1 MLYLL
6 RSFKLLLIFLIII
19 SCESIDDS
27 NKWVSLF
34 NGKSLDG
41 WEIKISGY
49 ELNNNH
55 KNTFRVDDGTIKVT
69 YEDYDLF
76 DENFGHIFYTNKKFK
91 NYHLKL
97 DYRFYGEHV
106 NLFTNENDAWNYK
119 NSGVMLHS
127 EHPNQMFL
135 DQGFP
140 VSIEGQFLGGSG
152 VNDRPTLNM
161 CSPGTEVDINET
173 QAMQHCVNSTSKT
186 IHSEEWVSVEFLVY
200 SDSIVHHIIDK
211 DTVMSY
217 SNIRYGGTYLSENFI
232 DKVGDP
238 LKEGYISLQS
248 EGHPIEFKNIRV
260 KELD

>member
-1 MLYLL
+1 MRNIDFF
-6 RSFKLLLIFLIII
+6 RSWGKAPQM
-19 SCESIDDS
+19 
-27 NKWVSLF
+27 
-34 NGKSLDG
+34 NGLG
-41 WEIKISGY
+41 FIW
-49 ELNNNH
+49 LNRTPSERWNFYHPTLTPVVVDEYHNH
-55 KNTFRVDDGTIKVT
+55 RNTFRVGDGTIKVT

-106 NLFTNENDAWNYK
+106 NSFTNENDAWNYK

-161 CSPGTEVDINET
+161 CSVSYTHLRAHET
-173 QAMQHCVNSTSKT
+173 
-186 IHSEEWVSVEFLVY
+186 
-200 SDSIVHHIIDK
+200 
-211 DTVMSY
+211 
-217 SNIRYGGTYLSENFI
+217 
-232 DKVGDP
+232 
-238 LKEGYISLQS
+238 
-248 EGHPIEFKNIRV
+248 
-260 KELD
+260 

>member
-49 ELNNNH
+49 ELNDNH

-106 NLFTNENDAWNYK
+106 L
-119 NSGVMLHS
+119 SL
-127 EHPNQMFL
+127 
-135 DQGFP
+135 
-140 VSIEGQFLGGSG
+140 
-152 VNDRPTLNM
+152 
-161 CSPGTEVDINET
+161 
-173 QAMQHCVNSTSKT
+173 
-186 IHSEEWVSVEFLVY
+186 IH
-200 SDSIVHHIIDK
+200 I
-211 DTVMSY
+211 
-217 SNIRYGGTYLSENFI
+217 
-232 DKVGDP
+232 
-238 LKEGYISLQS
+238 
-248 EGHPIEFKNIRV
+248 
-260 KELD
+260 